1 LNGNGW
7 TVTPRHEPRAE
18 ETDYDLVGQYLSQI
32 AATPLLTAAEEVE
45 LAKQIEAGVY
55 ARELLRRADD
65 GHRELP
71 GSREELETLVRIGEQ
86 AKDRMIRANLRL
98 VVAAARKYYRSVGS
112 FLDVVQDGNLGLIRA
127 VEKFDYTKG
136 FKFSTYAMW
145 WIRQAIERGRADKA
159 RAVRL
164 PVHVVEEIARL
175 GRAERKIQMRLGREP
190 TVDEVAAEA
199 GLTTDRVTE
208 LRNLSREAVSLDAP
222 VGEDGSTRVSDLI
235 EDVDVLTPPEVVEFR
250 GLAEELRSIVD
261 TLPPREATIITLRY
275 GLHDGRQHSLREVAD
290 RLGLSPERVRQLE
303 HQALT
308 ELRDPER
315 QEPLLAWAS

>member
-7 TVTPRHEPRAE
+7 TVTRHEPRE
-18 ETDYDLVGQYLSQI
+18 QETDYDLVGQYLSQI

-45 LAKQIEAGVY
+45 LAKQIEAGVF

-65 GHRELP
+65 GKQKLP
-71 GSREELETLVRIGEQ
+71 ASRDELETLVRIGEQ

-199 GLTTDRVTE
+199 GLAADRVTE

-235 EDVDVLTPPEVVEFR
+235 EDTDVLTPPEVVEFR
-250 GLAEELRSIVD
+250 GLAEELRAIVD

>member
-7 TVTPRHEPRAE
+7 TVTPRHEPRE
-18 ETDYDLVGQYLSQI
+18 QETDYDLVGQYLSQI

-45 LAKQIEAGVY
+45 LAKQIEAGVF

-65 GHRELP
+65 GKQKLP
-71 GSREELETLVRIGEQ
+71 ASRDELETLVRIGEQ

-199 GLTTDRVTE
+199 GLAADRVTE

-235 EDVDVLTPPEVVEFR
+235 EDTDVLTPPEVVEFR
-250 GLAEELRSIVD
+250 GLAEELRAIVD

>member
-7 TVTPRHEPRAE
+7 TVTPRHEPRE
-18 ETDYDLVGQYLSQI
+18 QETDYDLVGQYLSQI

-45 LAKQIEAGVY
+45 LAKQIEAGLY
-55 ARELLRRADD
+55 ARELLRPADA
-65 GHRELP
+65 GKQKLP
-71 GSREELETLVRIGEQ
+71 ASRDELETLVRIGEQ

-199 GLTTDRVTE
+199 GLTADRVTE

-235 EDVDVLTPPEVVEFR
+235 EDTDVLTPPEVVEFR
-250 GLAEELRSIVD
+250 GLAEELRAIVD

-290 RLGLSPERVRQLE
+290 RLELSPERVRQLE